1 MKVKSKIGAFWIAA
15 LIFMA
20 FCTFMMLR
28 LVIHQ
33 KDIALD
39 AIELLAVFCIDF
51 LLLWA
56 TFDTWYAF
64 QEDYLACFCHKKIHY
79 FAITS
84 IEETQAS
91 YSSVALSND
100 RLDITYV
107 NEAHEQE
114 EILISPVKKDEFIAQ
129 LKHRSKIL

>member
-1 MKVKSKIGAFWIAA
+1 MDSGVDLYGILYIYDAA
-15 LIFMA
+15 LGDTSKGYRSG
-20 FCTFMMLR
+20 CHRVTGC
-28 LVIHQ
+28 
-33 KDIALD
+33 
-39 AIELLAVFCIDF
+39 FCIDF

-64 QEDYLACFCHKKIHY
+64 QEDYLEIKSACFCHKKIHY

-114 EILISPVKKDEFIAQ
+114 EILISPVKKMS
-129 LKHRSKIL
+129 L